1 MITVEDWAE
10 IRRLR
15 KVEKLS
21 ERAIARRLGI
31 HRDTHPGN
39 HSGRRLSESGL
50 GPAGLSAA
58 GTTRIQTAGGVSA
71 HEL

>member
-31 HRDTHPGN
+31 HRDTVKRALRGDEPPTIN
-39 HSGRRLSESGL
+39 GRHGSRCWNLTNLRSM
-50 GPAGLSAA
+50 PCWARI
-58 GTTRIQTAGGVSA
+58 TT
-71 HEL
+71 